1 MRKFNAVVGRIES
14 VVGVVMMLIIVGMV
28 FVGAIT
34 RYFGRPIIWS
44 VDLAQLLFIWVCMF
58 GADAALKNKAHV
70 GVDMIVK
77 HFPVKLQKLIVLA
90 TYVLCMAF
98 LAFMVFYGI
107 KLCASNY
114 LRSYQTLKISYS
126 FGTAAVPVGSVFM
139 LLTLFEQ
146 MRQLIQGWND
156 PHVGV
161 VVNLRPEE
169 EGSEAG
175 ILPPIS

>member
-1 MRKFNAVVGRIES
+1 MRKFNAVVGRIETF
-14 VVGVVMMLIIVGMV
+14 VGVVMMLIIVGMV
-28 FVGAIT
+28 FVGAVT

-70 GVDMIVK
+70 GVDMLVRY
-77 HFPVKLQKLIVLA
+77 FPAKLQKLIVLA
-90 TYVLCMAF
+90 TYLLCMAF
-98 LAFMVFYGI
+98 LAFMVYWGFR
-107 KLCASNY
+107 LCASNY

-139 LLTLFEQ
+139 LLTLSEQ
-146 MRQLIQGWND
+146 LWQLLRGWQD

-161 VVNLRPEE
+161 IANLKPED